1 MTWAALFSLANAI
14 ALLAWATLILAPRW
28 AALLA
33 AIRYGVI
40 GLFCVA
46 YAVLVLL
53 FFFRVE
59 GGGFG
64 SLLEVR
70 ALFASDPALLAG
82 WLHYLAFD
90 LFVGLW
96 IAERADARGL
106 NRFIQAPL
114 LFATFMFGP
123 IGLLM
128 TIGFDLIPRSLRTQ
142 YA

>member
-40 GLFCVA
+40 GLLCVA
-46 YAVLVLL
+46 YAALALL

-70 ALFASDPALLAG
+70 ALFASYPARLAG

-106 NRFIQAPL
+106 DRFIQAPL

-128 TIGFDLIPRSLRTQ
+128 TIGFGLIPRSLRTQ
-142 YA
+142 DA